1 MRSPPSKSPPS
12 PPIPDPQLPLNPV
25 KIQNRKL
32 EAAMPQ
38 KLNVGQK
45 TEVRVMIV
53 LPGSSALGAYL
64 PDWTETGDLITKK
77 DIIQNIF
84 PLEFSVE
91 PSISHPLQTSV
102 FVALAASDF
111 EIEQAT
117 KILHVSPNH
126 NSEVVTFFL
135 TPRIPQK

>member
-1 MRSPPSKSPPS
+1 
-12 PPIPDPQLPLNPV
+12 V
-25 KIQNRKL
+25 KIQNRK

-38 KLNVGQK
+38 KNVGQK

-53 LPGSSALGAYL
+53 PGSSALGAYL

-126 NSEVVTFFL
+126 NSEVVTFFDS
-135 TPRIPQK
+135 THTSKVWTSRR